1 MKELAIAISP
11 RGRKLLRFAA
21 WGVLIV
27 LALAIAPFLFDVV
40 GRVIDWLIGLLH
52 HPSHSWQDYVEYPWQ
67 Y

>member
-27 LALAIAPFLFDVV
+27 LVLAIAPFLFDVV
-40 GRVIDWLIGLLH
+40 GRVIDWFIGLLP
-52 HPSHSWQDYVEYPWQ
+52 HPSHSWQDYLEYPWQ

>member
-11 RGRKLLRFAA
+11 RGRKLLRFAV
-21 WGVLIV
+21 WSVLIV

-52 HPSHSWQDYVEYPWQ
+52 HPSPSWQDYLEYPWQ